1 MLAIITG
8 KISLFFTQ
16 LPIIRHLFA
25 RRSASDSHICKPIY
39 FRTYYDVCRQ
49 VFSLIVTSIFSLMLL
64 CQFLCSCSA
73 ERYEQLGKKPYE
85 RDTNSNEID
94 NDIDDG
100 IICRISDWNQITK
113 VELGNWESV
122 SSCPVLWN
130 SGDRI
135 AILCDDGTRSSYITE
150 SDKTQEAR
158 FRYNNNLQD
167 NSRLSISDRYLS
179 LYPYEAWDTDGTI
192 LIPSTQTFEPTSGNR
207 LFFPMVAIGNSTR
220 SLEFSGICGILRL
233 KCLTSSGATASE
245 TESET
250 ETGTEASKTDCL
262 ITDRAETAVNISAID
277 IASYNIKPTGVA
289 SDITVKEVSIYA
301 KQNIGNVKL
310 HYSDYLDDYALANAV
325 NSDYNHSAN
334 AHDTINTASKVANA
348 ENAEKYRDRIML
360 SDNATAT
367 NVIQLELPI
376 ETTLTKDGTD
386 FLFTVKPGEYDGVKF
401 QLALSDGRFLIY
413 PVPECITICKNV
425 MTTYTIAAEAF
436 FLSDKSVPELGLA
449 DKNLISLDYTFS
461 LSEVET
467 EGTSESD
474 ATLETVS
481 TLGIEDT
488 TEADSTLATDNT
500 SKDDNTSKNEFTF
513 NSGKFSA
520 NHYRRNT
527 SKAKQL
533 TLTINSG
540 MFTVNS
546 YRSYTFSGGT
556 QWQSDVDM
564 DASFSTDG
572 GSTFSNTLPTALA
585 EFSINSSSA
594 KLSSKDKAATNSC
607 SRNNTPAGSLANS
620 AKLNPQKANRQSST
634 GERYKNVKF
643 TKLGRLSEND
653 ESTVSGQSE
662 QSTNTGL
669 YEITYTLSEEA
680 DSCIVRLTQRV
691 SGKNITITLR

>member
-1 MLAIITG
+1 MLAIFTG
-8 KISLFFTQ
+8 KISLFFTK
-16 LPIIRHLFA
+16 LPVIRHLFA
-25 RRSASDSHICKPIY
+25 RRPASDSHICKPIY
-39 FRTYYDVCRQ
+39 FRNYYDICRQ
-49 VFSLIVTSIFSLMLL
+49 AFSLIVTSIFSLMLL

-73 ERYEQLGKKPYE
+73 ERYEQLDKKPYE

-262 ITDRAETAVNISAID
+262 ITDRAETAVNGSATD

-334 AHDTINTASKVANA
+334 ANDTINTASKVANA

-425 MTTYTIAAEAF
+425 MTTYTIPAEAF
-436 FLSDKSVPELGLA
+436 FPSDKSVQELGLA

-474 ATLETVS
+474 ANLETGS

-500 SKDDNTSKNEFTF
+500 SKDDNTSKNEFTV
-513 NSGKFSA
+513 NSGK
-520 NHYRRNT
+520 
-527 SKAKQL
+527 
-533 TLTINSG
+533 
-540 MFTVNS
+540 FTVNS

-556 QWQSDVDM
+556 QWLSGVDM
-564 DASFSTDG
+564 NADFSTDG
-572 GSTFSNTLPTALA
+572 GITFSNTLPTALA
-585 EFSINSSSA
+585 EFSINSTFSS
-594 KLSSKDKAATNSC
+594 LSSKARARAATNSC
-607 SRNNTPAGSLANS
+607 SRNNTPAGSLANT
-620 AKLNPQKANRQSST
+620 AKLNSQKANKQSSI
-634 GERYKNVKF
+634 GERHKNIKL
-643 TKLGRLSEND
+643 TKLGRFSENN
-653 ESTVSGQSE
+653 ESTVSGQSA
-662 QSTNTGL
+662 QTGL

-680 DSCIVRLTQRV
+680 DSCVVRLTQRV